1 MTQYSTE
8 PRTRLKDMDFFHL
21 LEIYVAKYGK
31 QLLDTATKTGSDALK
46 TTSKKAVH
54 KAAEATDEIIGNK
67 ISDKTM
73 KLDKNSNDVK
83 KIIIPLEIREK
94 ILNK

>member
-1 MTQYSTE
+1 
-8 PRTRLKDMDFFHL
+8 MDFFHL
-21 LEIYVAKYGK
+21 LEIYVAKHGK

-83 KIIIPLEIREK
+83 KIIIPLEITEK